1 MGEYVCQSCARVV
14 MDHIDDFGPE
24 SNSSDSEERSKNTR
38 ASGYSSYS
46 MHDCGLRTEIG
57 STSKD
62 YAGKGIDYKIQEQ
75 MSSIRKWHTRIRAS
89 TKERRLSKVLFE
101 INTTCSILCLPKAL
115 AETAALL
122 YRNFENKNEAKGK
135 SITSMAAATI
145 YLACKRRSVI
155 RSLDEIVN
163 ATTGTYRYRSNR
175 KLASKYLKEMVMELG
190 ASTKHT
196 EETCSSISEP
206 LKQNLADSDLDSKAI
221 LPSTLNS
228 VSNII
233 TTTSIPIILA
243 IDRYISKLVN
253 SGGIDSRAGR
263 LAVEIAHKSNNH
275 FLADGKSPNGLAAA
289 YIFVA
294 ATLLGVNLPQ
304 TDLSS
309 LAGTTEVTIRNR
321 CKDILTSFKLTIKVK
336 PVMKRLSQMI

>member
-14 MDHIDDFGPE
+14 MDRIDDFGLE
-24 SNSSDSEERSKNTR
+24 SNSSDYEERSKNTR
-38 ASGYSSYS
+38 ASGYSSFS
-46 MHDCGLRTEIG
+46 MHDYGLRTEIG
-57 STSKD
+57 SISKD
-62 YAGKGIDYKIQEQ
+62 YAGKGIDYKMQEQ
-75 MSSIRKWHTRIRAS
+75 MTSVRKWHTRIRVAS
-89 TKERRLSKVLFE
+89 SKERRLSKVLFE
-101 INTTCSILCLPKAL
+101 INTICSVLCLPKTL

-122 YRNFENKNEAKGK
+122 YRNFENKNEVKGK

-163 ATTGTYRYRSNR
+163 ATTGIHKHRSKR
-175 KLASKYLKEMVMELG
+175 KLASKYFTKMVMEMG
-190 ASTKHT
+190 AFTKHT
-196 EETCSSISEP
+196 EEICSSMSDP
-206 LKQNLADSDLDSKAI
+206 LKQNLANSDVESEAI
-221 LPSTLNS
+221 SA
-228 VSNII
+228 SNTI
-233 TTTSIPIILA
+233 TTTSTPIIVA

-275 FLADGKSPNGLAAA
+275 FLADGKSPNGLSAA

-294 ATLLGVNLPQ
+294 ATLLGVNIPQ
-304 TDLSS
+304 NDLSS

-321 CKDILTSFKLTIKVK
+321 CKDILTSFKITIKVK
-336 PVMKRLSQMI
+336 PLMKRLSQMI